1 MSNVCRILKDSKNIA
16 VVGISDK
23 LHRDSR
29 KIALFLRDAGYNV
42 VGVNPFVEN
51 VENIIVYKSLNDIPF
66 SIDIVDVF
74 RKSESIPEL
83 IPEILLIKPKVLWLQ
98 LGIKNDEAV
107 KPVRDAGIEVI
118 QDRCIMIEYLNC
130 R

>member
-29 KIALFLRDAGYNV
+29 KIALFLREVGYNV

-51 VENIIVYKSLNDIPF
+51 VENIIVYKSFNDIPF

-130 R
+130 K

>member
-107 KPVRDAGIEVI
+107 KPIRDAGIEVI

>member
-1 MSNVCRILKDSKNIA
+1 LS
-16 VVGISDK
+16 
-23 LHRDSR
+23 
-29 KIALFLRDAGYNV
+29 
-42 VGVNPFVEN
+42 
-51 VENIIVYKSLNDIPF
+51 DIPI

-98 LGIKNDEAV
+98 VGIRNDEAV
-107 KPVRDAGIEVI
+107 KPVLIAGIEVI
-118 QDRCIMIEYLNC
+118 QDKCIMIEYLNC